1 MRKFFLVFLLL
12 AVFVGYGEASKQ
24 TTVQGIRYSSY
35 KNHTRVVVDLNGPLQ
50 FTSYHISNPD
60 RLYFDLKNCILS
72 KKTTPFISINN
83 GVLKSARIAQFNKET
98 VRVALDLQ
106 QFGKFYTFTLED
118 PYRLVIDIY
127 IQKGAAPLKKKG
139 IVKKKF
145 SRIKTVVIDPGHG
158 GKDPGAIGPRGLKE
172 KDVVLDVG
180 KKLGK
185 ILKDKYRMNVTY
197 TRKKDVFI
205 PLNERTEIAN
215 SKKADL
221 FISIHVNA
229 NRLRRLNG
237 IETYILNWTNDKEAM
252 RVAARENA
260 ISFKK
265 MQKVQDELQMILQDL
280 ARDNKRDESV
290 MLARSVQDS
299 LISTLKKKHRRI
311 TDLGVKQAL
320 FYVLI
325 GAEMP
330 SILIE
335 VSFIS
340 NREEEKRLSK
350 NSYKN
355 KIAEAIAKGVMSY
368 IKQSTLIVKKASG
381 NI

>member
-1 MRKFFLVFLLL
+1 MRKFFLVSLLL

-24 TTVQGIRYSSY
+24 TTVQGLRHSSY
-35 KNHTRVVVDLNGPLQ
+35 KNHTRVVVDLNGPLK
-50 FTSYHISNPD
+50 FTSQLISNPN

-72 KKTTPFISINN
+72 KKTTSFISINN

-98 VRVALDLQ
+98 VRVVLDLQ

-127 IQKGAAPLKKKG
+127 IQKGVVIREKKKAG
-139 IVKKKF
+139 GKF
-145 SRIKTVVIDPGHG
+145 TVVIDPGHG

-172 KDVVLDVG
+172 KDVVLNVG

-185 ILKDKYRMNVTY
+185 ILKEEYGIKVIY

-215 SKKADL
+215 SNKANL